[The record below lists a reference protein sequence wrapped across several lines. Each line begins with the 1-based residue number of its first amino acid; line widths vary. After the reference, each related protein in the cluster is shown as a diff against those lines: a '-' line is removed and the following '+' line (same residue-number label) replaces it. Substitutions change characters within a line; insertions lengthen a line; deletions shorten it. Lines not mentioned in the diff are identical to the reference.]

1 MSLHNRWRS
10 HVAVLSIL
18 FGLLAVTPGG
28 AAPQAAN
35 PVLQLPSY
43 DVASIKPAKPGDES
57 TLLFRLGAFTVKGMT
72 LKSLIKEAYGIEDDQ
87 ISGAPKWVGSQTYDI
102 EAKVDGAD
110 AATLEKLS
118 DDQSKLMFQSFLR
131 ERFQLKVHSETKELP
146 VLALVVAKG
155 GPKLQ
160 PAKPGDT
167 YPDGIKGP
175 DGKPAGHAGMMM
187 WGRGRLTGQGI
198 PIGNLVPPLTQEL
211 GRIVQDKTGLTGKY
225 DIELRWTT
233 DDAAPDSRSASDS
246 PGPSIFTA
254 MQEQLGLKLES
265 QKAPVEVLLID
276 HVEQPPAN

>member
-1 MSLHNRWRS
+1 MSLHPRWRS
-10 HVAVLSIL
+10 RMAVLPIL
-18 FGLLAVTPGG
+18 SGVLATVPSG
-28 AAPQAAN
+28 AAAQIAN
-35 PVLQLPSY
+35 PPTY
-43 DVASIKPAKPGDES
+43 DVASIKPSKASDET
-57 TLLFRLGAFTVKGMT
+57 TLLFRPGAFSAKGMT
-72 LKSLIKEAYGIEDDQ
+72 LKSLLKEAYGIQDDQ
-87 ISGAPKWVGSQTYDI
+87 ISGAPKWVSSQTYDI
-102 EAKVDGAD
+102 EAKVDGVD

-118 DDQSKLMFQSFLR
+118 EDQFKGMFRSFLR
-131 ERFQLKVHSETKELP
+131 DRFQLKVHWETKELP

-160 PAKPGDT
+160 QAKPGDT

-175 DGKPAGHAGMMM
+175 DGKPAGHAGMLM

-211 GRIVQDKTGLTGKY
+211 GRIVEDKTGLTGNY

-246 PGPSIFTA
+246 PGPSLFTA

-265 QKAPVEVLLID
+265 QKAPVQVLLID
-276 HVEQPPAN
+276 HVEQPAPN

>member
-1 MSLHNRWRS
+1 M
-10 HVAVLSIL
+10 AVLSIL
-18 FGLLAVTPGG
+18 FGLLSVTSGG

-35 PVLQLPSY
+35 PAVQLPSY
-43 DVASIKPAKPGDES
+43 DVASIKPSKAGDGS
-57 TLLFRLGAFTVKGMT
+57 TLLFRTGTFTAKGMT

-87 ISGAPKWVGSQTYDI
+87 ISEAPKWVSSQTYDI

-118 DDQSKLMFQSFLR
+118 DDQSRLMFQSFLR
-131 ERFQLKVHSETKELP
+131 DRFQLKVHWETKDLP

-160 PAKPGDT
+160 QAKPGDT

-175 DGKPAGHAGMMM
+175 DGKPEGHAGMMM

-265 QKAPVEVLLID
+265 QKAPVKVLLID
-276 HVEQPPAN
+276 HVEQPPPN

>member
-1 MSLHNRWRS
+1 MSLQNRWRS
-10 HVAVLSIL
+10 CAAVLSIL
-18 FGLLAVTPGG
+18 SGMLAAVPGEV
-28 AAPQAAN
+28 AAQIAN
-35 PVLQLPSY
+35 PPTY
-43 DVASIKPAKPGDES
+43 DVASIKPSKASDET
-57 TLLFRLGAFTVKGMT
+57 TLLFRPGAFSAKGMT
-72 LKSLIKEAYGIEDDQ
+72 LKSLLKEAYGIQDDQ
-87 ISGAPKWVGSQTYDI
+87 ISGAPKWVSTQTYDI
-102 EAKVDGAD
+102 EAKVDGVD

-118 DDQSKLMFQSFLR
+118 EDQFKGMFRSFLR
-131 ERFQLKVHSETKELP
+131 DRFQLKVHWETKELP

-160 PAKPGDT
+160 QAKPGDT

-175 DGKPAGHAGMMM
+175 DGKPAGHAGMLM

-211 GRIVQDKTGLTGKY
+211 GRIVEDKTGLTGNY

-246 PGPSIFTA
+246 PGPSLFTA

-265 QKAPVEVLLID
+265 QKAPVQVLLID
-276 HVEQPPAN
+276 HVEQPAPN

>member
-1 MSLHNRWRS
+1 MSLQNQWRS
-10 HVAVLSIL
+10 RMAVLSML

-28 AAPQAAN
+28 AAQQAAS
-35 PVLQLPSY
+35 PLSY
-43 DVASIKPAKPGDES
+43 DVASIKPSKAPEGS
-57 TLLFRLGAFTVKGMT
+57 TLLFRPGAFTAKGMT

-110 AATLEKLS
+110 AATLDKLT
-118 DDQSKLMFQSFLR
+118 DDQFKLMFQSFLR
-131 ERFQLKVHSETKELP
+131 DRFQLKVHRETKELP

-160 PAKPGDT
+160 QAKPGDT
-167 YPDGIKGP
+167 YPDGLKGP

-276 HVEQPPAN
+276 HVEQPPPN

>member
-1 MSLHNRWRS
+1 MSLQNRWHSRAA
-10 HVAVLSIL
+10 AVLSIL
-18 FGLLAVTPGG
+18 LGLLA
-28 AAPQAAN
+28 AAPCAATAQTAS
-35 PVLQLPSY
+35 PLSY
-43 DVASIKPAKPGDES
+43 DVASIKPSKAPEGS
-57 TLLFRLGAFTVKGMT
+57 TLLFRLGAFTAKGLT
-72 LKSLIKEAYGIEDDQ
+72 LKSLLRGAYGIEDDQ

-118 DDQSKLMFQSFLR
+118 EDQAKLMFQSFLR
-131 ERFQLKVHSETKELP
+131 DRFQLKVHWETKQLP
-146 VLALVVAKG
+146 ILALVVAKG

-160 PAKPGDT
+160 QAKPGDT

-175 DGKPAGHAGMMM
+175 DGKAEGHAGMMM
-187 WGRGRLTGQGI
+187 WGTGRLTGQGI
-198 PIGNLVPPLTQEL
+198 PIGNLVSPLTQEL
-211 GRIVQDKTGLTGKY
+211 GRIVQDKTGLTGNY

-265 QKAPVEVLLID
+265 QRAPVQVLVID
-276 HVEQPPAN
+276 HVEQPPPN

>member
-1 MSLHNRWRS
+1 
-10 HVAVLSIL
+10 
-18 FGLLAVTPGG
+18 
-28 AAPQAAN
+28 
-35 PVLQLPSY
+35 
-43 DVASIKPAKPGDES
+43 
-57 TLLFRLGAFTVKGMT
+57 MT

-131 ERFQLKVHSETKELP
+131 DSFQLKVHWETKELP

-198 PIGNLVPPLTQEL
+198 PLGNLVPPLTHEL

-246 PGPSIFTA
+246 PGPSLFTA

-276 HVEQPPAN
+276 HVGQPPPN

>member
-1 MSLHNRWRS
+1 MSLQPRWRS
-10 HVAVLSIL
+10 RMAVLPIL
-18 FGLLAVTPGG
+18 SGVLATIPSG
-28 AAPQAAN
+28 AAAQIAN
-35 PVLQLPSY
+35 PPTY
-43 DVASIKPAKPGDES
+43 DVASIKPSKASDET
-57 TLLFRLGAFTVKGMT
+57 TLLFRPGAFSAKGMT
-72 LKSLIKEAYGIEDDQ
+72 LKSLLKEAYGIQDDQ
-87 ISGAPKWVGSQTYDI
+87 ISGAPKWVSTQTYDI
-102 EAKVDGAD
+102 EAKVDGVD

-118 DDQSKLMFQSFLR
+118 EDQFKGMFRSFLR
-131 ERFQLKVHSETKELP
+131 DRFQLKVHWETKELP

-160 PAKPGDT
+160 QAKPGDT

-175 DGKPAGHAGMMM
+175 DGKPAGHAGMLM

-211 GRIVQDKTGLTGKY
+211 GRIVEDKTGLTGNY

-246 PGPSIFTA
+246 PGPSLFTA

-265 QKAPVEVLLID
+265 QKAPVQVLLID
-276 HVEQPPAN
+276 HVEQPAPN

>member
-1 MSLHNRWRS
+1 MSLQNRWHSRM
-10 HVAVLSIL
+10 AVLPIL
-18 FGLLAVTPGG
+18 LGLLAAVPGG
-28 AAPQAAN
+28 AAPQTAS
-35 PVLQLPSY
+35 PPSY
-43 DVASIKPAKPGDES
+43 DVASIKPSKAPEGS
-57 TLLFRLGAFTVKGMT
+57 TLLFRTGAFTAKGMT

-118 DDQSKLMFQSFLR
+118 EDQFKLMFQSFLR
-131 ERFQLKVHSETKELP
+131 DRFQLKVHWETKELP

-160 PAKPGDT
+160 QAKPGDT
-167 YPDGIKGP
+167 YPDGLKGP

-187 WGRGRLTGQGI
+187 WGRGRLTGQGV

-265 QKAPVEVLLID
+265 QKAPVQVLLID
-276 HVEQPPAN
+276 HVEQPPPN

>member
-1 MSLHNRWRS
+1 MRLQNRWRS
-10 HVAVLSIL
+10 SSAAVLFML
-18 FGLLAVTPGG
+18 LGLLAALPGG
-28 AAPQAAN
+28 AAPQTAN
-35 PVLQLPSY
+35 PALLPAY
-43 DVASIKPAKPGDES
+43 DVASIKPSKADDGS
-57 TLLFRLGAFTVKGMT
+57 TLLFRPGAFTAKGMT

-87 ISGAPKWVGSQTYDI
+87 ISGVPKWVGSQTYDI

-118 DDQSKLMFQSFLR
+118 DDQFKLMFQSFLR
-131 ERFQLKVHSETKELP
+131 DRFQLKVHWETKELP
-146 VLALVVAKG
+146 ILALVVAKG

-160 PAKPGDT
+160 QAKAGDT

-198 PIGNLVPPLTQEL
+198 PISNLVPPLTQEL

-225 DIELRWTT
+225 DIELHWT
-233 DDAAPDSRSASDS
+233 DDAAPDSRAASDS

-265 QKAPVEVLLID
+265 QKAPVQVVLID
-276 HVEQPPAN
+276 HVEQPPPN